1 MEVAEIF
8 RRLLVSCFYT
18 PMINSA
24 LLYTLYRRSALIHW
38 RHPRGWNNPGY
49 GTWEA
54 EKKQL

>member
-24 LLYTLYRRSALIHW
+24 LLYTLYRRSALTHW
-38 RHPRGWNNPGY
+38 RHPCGWNNPE
-49 GTWEA
+49 EA
-54 EKKQL
+54 EEAAVQG